1 MILSGYLFM
10 ASILGD
16 MASKSGDT
24 ASILGEMASKS
35 VDMASIFGAMCQAK
49 EEIR

>member
-24 ASILGEMASKS
+24 ASIFGDMASKS
-35 VDMASIFGAMCQAK
+35 EVMASK
-49 EEIR
+49 